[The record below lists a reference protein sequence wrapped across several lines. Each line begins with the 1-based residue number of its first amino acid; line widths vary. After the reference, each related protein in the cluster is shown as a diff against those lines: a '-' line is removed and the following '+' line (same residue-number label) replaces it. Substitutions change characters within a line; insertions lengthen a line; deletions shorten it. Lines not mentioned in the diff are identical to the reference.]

1 MFFAELVLTNRF
13 IATVHP
19 QLCRQYSASFSF
31 WLIFCL
37 EIGINVV
44 VGTIWLT
51 LVGVGLDC
59 ARFW

>member
-1 MFFAELVLTNRF
+1 MFFAELILMHGF
-13 IATVHP
+13 IAPVHP

-31 WLIFCL
+31 WLIFCF

-44 VGTIWLT
+44 ADSIWLT
-51 LVGVGLDC
+51 RVGVGLDC